1 MSIYILSRTTVIF
14 YVLLYVITFMKS
26 TENEDNDYIIAEG
39 INHTRHKFV
48 GVSQG
53 RFSAV
58 S

>member
-1 MSIYILSRTTVIF
+1 MSIYILSRTTVKF

-48 GVSQG
+48 GVS
-53 RFSAV
+53 
-58 S
+58 